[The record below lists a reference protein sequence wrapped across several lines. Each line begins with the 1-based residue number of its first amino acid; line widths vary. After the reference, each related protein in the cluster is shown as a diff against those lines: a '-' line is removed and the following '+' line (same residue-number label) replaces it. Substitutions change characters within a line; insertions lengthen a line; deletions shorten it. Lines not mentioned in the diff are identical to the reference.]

1 MQHRILPGNEN
12 SFKLSLNWQSWVP
25 TAAHAYPGWFF
36 SAICPLFSFEQL
48 LNLTQLRLALFD
60 EDMSFDLV
68 PDYCPLLESFLSV
81 KYLETDLISFN
92 FLYYTLSRDRENDDG
107 PLMVFTN
114 LAVLRICEPR
124 RRSDSQMAMISKLI
138 DDLVRF
144 VRSRSSNMERHSI
157 KVLDLA
163 FEIEEKDIIQL
174 LESLED
180 MNLCGLRVCWWQD
193 GKAGFRV
200 IG

>member
-1 MQHRILPGNEN
+1 VQHRILPGNEN

-124 RRSDSQMAMISKLI
+124 HRSDSQMAMISKLI